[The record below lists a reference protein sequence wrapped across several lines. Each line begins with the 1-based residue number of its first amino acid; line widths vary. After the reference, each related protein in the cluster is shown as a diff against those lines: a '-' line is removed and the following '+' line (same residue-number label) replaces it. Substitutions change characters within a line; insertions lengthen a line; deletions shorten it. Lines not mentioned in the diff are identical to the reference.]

1 MVDLLTLL
9 CYNCHIILFWRV
21 LDMEF
26 YIIVIALLVAFVV
39 FCISMAIKT
48 SKIQKSLKAYKATHI
63 TGKHQAGLPIAE
75 GTICAIGVEDDRFV
89 ISGAGSEFNLNYN
102 KITSIIVN
110 SDVEIQK
117 RYVSSAG
124 GAVAGALMFGAVGA
138 IIGGRTKEKKSVK
151 FEFFMIITYIK
162 DDGDIGYVGFD
173 VTDDVNNA
181 QKKVKSLIEDNKIS
195 NTTNII
201 NL

>member
-1 MVDLLTLL
+1 
-9 CYNCHIILFWRV
+9 
-21 LDMEF
+21 MEF
-26 YIIVIALLVAFVV
+26 YIIVIALLVVFVV

-48 SKIQKSLKAYKATHI
+48 SKAQKSLKVYKATHI

-75 GTICAIGVEDDRFV
+75 GTVCAIGIKDDKFI

-110 SDVEIQK
+110 SDAEIQK
-117 RYVSSAG
+117 RYVSSTG

-138 IIGGRTKEKKSVK
+138 VIGGRTKEKKSIK

-173 VTDDVNNA
+173 VTNDVNNA
-181 QKKVKSLIEDNKIS
+181 QKHIKTLIKDNKIN
-195 NTTNII
+195 NTTNVI